1 VRLPEF
7 NQYMSPGAIPAGIN
21 RLFENKIFNLIRSL
35 VTKKEKAQAKAEV
48 RKIRET
54 VDRMIERK
62 ETKLFLVKHGFI
74 TEDGK
79 LSKRYGG

>member
-1 VRLPEF
+1 MTT
-7 NQYMSPGAIPAGIN
+7 N
-21 RLFENKIFNLIRSL
+21 L
-35 VTKKEKAQAKAEV
+35 VTKKEKAQAKEEA

-62 ETKLFLVKHGFI
+62 ETKSFLVKHGFI